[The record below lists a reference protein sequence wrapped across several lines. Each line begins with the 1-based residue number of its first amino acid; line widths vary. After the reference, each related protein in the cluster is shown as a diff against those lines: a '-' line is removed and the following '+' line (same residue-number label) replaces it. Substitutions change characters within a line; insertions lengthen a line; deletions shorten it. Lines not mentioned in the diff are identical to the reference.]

1 VSLITEEIRPFAI
14 VHGRTAHPKRSRVK
28 RWLRALAGWR
38 ALGAANKWRMD
49 TMQTFGRMPRT
60 GLVLALSVGLAAP
73 AARAQSF
80 SIAPT
85 VGVYAPTSDLING
98 VITGGGT
105 ISFRQQVGLAL
116 GGRLG
121 LGFGSHVGISAT
133 GSYVPTKLQATI
145 SETGITQNAQEYT
158 DLWFGTGRLNLWLLP
173 PTSILTM
180 GVNGG
185 VGLVGRGA
193 TTVTDQDGNVYTD
206 RKRTDVGGVVGGTI
220 GLNLGVIGLFVSVD
234 DYIYNPSVFED
245 LGVKSPTQNDLQVS
259 FGFGG
264 RF

>member
-1 VSLITEEIRPFAI
+1 
-14 VHGRTAHPKRSRVK
+14 
-28 RWLRALAGWR
+28 
-38 ALGAANKWRMD
+38 
-49 TMQTFGRMPRT
+49 MQTLGRMSRA
-60 GLVLALSVGLAAP
+60 GFLLALSIGLATP

-85 VGVYAPTSDLING
+85 VGVYAPTSDLINS
-98 VITGGGT
+98 VVTSGGT
-105 ISFRQQVGLAL
+105 ISFRQQVGLAV

-121 LGFGSHVGISAT
+121 LGLGSRVGITAT

-145 SETGITQNAQEYT
+145 SETGISQNAQEYT

-173 PTSILTM
+173 PSSILAM

-185 VGLVGRGA
+185 VGLVGRGE
-193 TTVTDQDGNVYTD
+193 TTVADQDGNVYTD

-234 DYIYNPSVFED
+234 DYIYNPSVFEE
-245 LGVKSPTQNDLQVS
+245 LGVKSQTQNDLQFS